1 MTTTIEGV
9 PSTIDPNGAVR
20 FALHGDVGLD
30 RVYNLSAALVR
41 DLLDG
46 HRSFVLDLT
55 DAGAID
61 PRLWPK
67 LVDWTLKLEQIRRPG
82 ERPSRFSLEG
92 VNATH
97 RAAIHEAGI
106 DRLYS
111 VHGIG
116 GTKP

>member
-82 ERPSRFSLEG
+82 ERPSRFHFEG
-92 VNATH
+92 ASPSH
-97 RAAIHEAGI
+97 RAAIDEHKLS
-106 DRLYS
+106 RLYE
-111 VHGIG
+111 VRDV
-116 GTKP
+116 